1 MGWIAGPAWAL
12 VNCILAQAAMVTAS
26 DRTEVRTRVQ
36 SSELRFD
43 AETRPSVRLLL
54 TAPRTAYSFGYVP
67 TFTALAFGTSEADFI
82 VLQAA
87 DASARFQW
95 TRTSFSISESASYGT
110 RNFRAQSIAT
120 PGPLPPGGAT
130 PPGGTGTPPG
140 GNTGTPPPG
149 TGTTPSPI
157 GPNTS
162 GQYQLITENIKLVS
176 SQTTAVVQQMFS
188 RRTIGTAT
196 VGYEYGGG
204 LDERSQGFLPVRR
217 GPSATLSLLTRATRA
232 DDLSTI
238 TDGTSIETGN
248 ALRAQIV
255 DLGEKWTHRWGPALT
270 GSIFAGGAAAW
281 SYAGNFPKRQT
292 QALVP
297 VGTVSFDFGFGL
309 SGGRMRTATFVQFAP
324 IIDRFTGDFD
334 QRVQWIIDVS
344 WTRFG
349 LSLLG
354 NVSGAQSV
362 LPREAFSNT
371 TVLPFNYYSAS
382 ASVLY
387 RFTRQISAE
396 TGLRAAWARTMG
408 DPYPLLWSVFAA
420 GTYTMNATYL

>member
-1 MGWIAGPAWAL
+1 ML
-12 VNCILAQAAMVTAS
+12 TAS

-54 TAPRTAYSFGYVP
+54 TTPRTSYSFGYVP
-67 TFTALAFGTSEADFI
+67 TLTALAFGTSEADFI

-87 DASARFQW
+87 DASARFGW
-95 TRTSFSISESASYGT
+95 ERTTFAISESASYGT
-110 RNFRAQSIAT
+110 RNFRAQSVAT
-120 PGPLPPGGAT
+120 PAPVPPGAT
-130 PPGGTGTPPG
+130 TGTPPG

-149 TGTTPSPI
+149 TGTTPTPI

-176 SQTTAVVQQMFS
+176 SQTTSIVQQMFS
-188 RRTIGTAT
+188 RRTIGTAM

-204 LDERSQGFLPVRR
+204 IDDRSAQFLPIRK
-217 GPSATLSLLTRATRA
+217 GPSATLSVLTRATRA

-238 TDGTSIETGN
+238 TDGTSIETGST
-248 ALRAQIV
+248 LRAQIV

-270 GSIFAGGAAAW
+270 GSVFAGGAAAW
-281 SYAGNFPKRQT
+281 SYAGGFPKRQT

-309 SGGRMRTATFVQFAP
+309 SGGRMRTATYVQFAP

-334 QRVQWIIDVS
+334 QRVQWIIDVN
-344 WTRFG
+344 WTRYGF
-349 LSLLG
+349 SLIG
-354 NVSGAQSV
+354 NFSGAQSV

-396 TGLRAAWARTMG
+396 TGLRAAWARTTG

>member
-1 MGWIAGPAWAL
+1 M
-12 VNCILAQAAMVTAS
+12 
-26 DRTEVRTRVQ
+26 
-36 SSELRFD
+36 
-43 AETRPSVRLLL
+43 
-54 TAPRTAYSFGYVP
+54 
-67 TFTALAFGTSEADFI
+67 
-82 VLQAA
+82 
-87 DASARFQW
+87 
-95 TRTSFSISESASYGT
+95 
-110 RNFRAQSIAT
+110 
-120 PGPLPPGGAT
+120 
-130 PPGGTGTPPG
+130 
-140 GNTGTPPPG
+140 
-149 TGTTPSPI
+149 
-157 GPNTS
+157 
-162 GQYQLITENIKLVS
+162 
-176 SQTTAVVQQMFS
+176 
-188 RRTIGTAT
+188 GTAT

-204 LDERSQGFLPVRR
+204 LDERSQGFLPVRK
-217 GPSATLSLLTRATRA
+217 GPSATLSVLTRATRA

-238 TDGTSIETGN
+238 TDGTSIETGST
-248 ALRAQIV
+248 LRAQIV

-281 SYAGNFPKRQT
+281 SYAGGFPTRQT

-334 QRVQWIIDVS
+334 QRIQWIIDVN
-344 WTRFG
+344 WTRYG
-349 LSLLG
+349 LSLIG
-354 NVSGAQSV
+354 NFSGAQSV

-396 TGLRAAWARTMG
+396 TGLRAAWARTLG

-420 GTYTMNATYL
+420 GTYTLNATYL